1 MTDSERDAGI
11 VKLVKDRKEARERKV
26 LLQRDLRAAG
36 QSLFEIGSG
45 LRSVNSAG
53 AVHET
58 PGYLYQRVATAP
70 EICGLERLGVMLGEL
85 RDVDSTLAE
94 LNLAAKDTGI
104 D

>member
-1 MTDSERDAGI
+1 MTDNERDAGI
-11 VKLVKDRKEARERKV
+11 VKLVRDRKEARERKV
-26 LLQRDLRAAG
+26 LLQRELRTAG

-58 PGYLYQRVATAP
+58 PGYLYQQVAKAP
-70 EICGLERLGVMLGEL
+70 EICGLQRLGTMLGEL
-85 RDVDSTLAE
+85 RDVDSILAE
-94 LNLAAKDTGI
+94 LNLAARDVGI